1 MNWAYYTLR
10 DQENELLGIGNNSN
24 PWLDEVLLFHLYHY
38 RHRRRLPFPCRLSI
52 HFLGRQA
59 AQCSQSQ
66 VEGS

>member
-1 MNWAYYTLR
+1 MSWAHYTLR
-10 DQENELLGIGNNSN
+10 GEENELLGIGNNSN
-24 PWLDEVLLFHLYHY
+24 PGLDVLLFHLYHY
-38 RHRRRLPFPCRLSI
+38 RHRRRLPFPCRLSV